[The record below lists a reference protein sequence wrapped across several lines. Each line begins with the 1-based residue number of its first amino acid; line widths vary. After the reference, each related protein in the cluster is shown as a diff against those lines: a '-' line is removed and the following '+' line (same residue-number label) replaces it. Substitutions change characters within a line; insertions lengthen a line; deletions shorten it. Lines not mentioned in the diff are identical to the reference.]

1 MKNTKMNR
9 KKSFQLMGLRFKDY
23 KSKLYKDVVK
33 LGKER
38 PSRITDDQWR
48 EFCEHRETEEFQV

>member
-1 MKNTKMNR
+1 
-9 KKSFQLMGLRFKDY
+9 MGVRFKDY
-23 KSKLYKDVVK
+23 KTRLYNKVVK

-48 EFCEHRETEEFQV
+48 EFCEHRDKEEFQV